1 MSDVCD
7 APEHVW
13 VPSSP
18 TRQNRPVPWVQTSDV
33 GTSQMHGSPL
43 RASTVHAGPVKPPS
57 SKSSPS
63 ALHWESAARHN
74 SPSAQSAVD
83 RAFALKGG
91 RRANATDSQVL
102 AKSKALASHKALA
115 DKQKRLAAAQADA
128 PPPPP
133 GAENAKP
140 RRFF

>member
-1 MSDVCD
+1 MRDIEQKEVALVAGGCK
-7 APEHVW
+7 PPPV
-13 VPSSP
+13 
-18 TRQNRPVPWVQTSDV
+18 RP
-33 GTSQMHGSPL
+33 
-43 RASTVHAGPVKPPS
+43 KPPS
-57 SKSSPS
+57 KDYSREN
-63 ALHWESAARHN
+63 ALAKKLSGLERALAFN
-74 SPSAQSAVD
+74 KTKPEVEVAKPVLAPVTPPQAVD

>member
-1 MSDVCD
+1 MCIRDR
-7 APEHVW
+7 APA
-13 VPSSP
+13 
-18 TRQNRPVPWVQTSDV
+18 RPRVA
-33 GTSQMHGSPL
+33 L
-43 RASTVHAGPVKPPS
+43 
-57 SKSSPS
+57 S
-63 ALHWESAARHN
+63 A
-74 SPSAQSAVD
+74 SAQSAVD

-133 GAENAKP
+133 GGAENAKP

>member
-1 MSDVCD
+1 MV
-7 APEHVW
+7 
-13 VPSSP
+13 
-18 TRQNRPVPWVQTSDV
+18 TRGQDENPQV
-33 GTSQMHGSPL
+33 L
-43 RASTVHAGPVKPPS
+43 
-57 SKSSPS
+57 
-63 ALHWESAARHN
+63 
-74 SPSAQSAVD
+74 

>member
-1 MSDVCD
+1 MTGGD
-7 APEHVW
+7 AEGDAEGQH
-13 VPSSP
+13 
-18 TRQNRPVPWVQTSDV
+18 D
-33 GTSQMHGSPL
+33 GG
-43 RASTVHAGPVKPPS
+43 
-57 SKSSPS
+57 
-63 ALHWESAARHN
+63 
-74 SPSAQSAVD
+74 
-83 RAFALKGG
+83 LKGG

-128 PPPPP
+128 PPQPP